1 VTGLTKAITER
12 GFPRCDSATTI
23 GYVSGDVA
31 SSLAGSAVTVVLSVG
46 IAWLQDAVRSRSRDQ
61 RRNRRLKQIQEEI
74 ATIEVWGRA
83 YRELDLGEGG
93 VSHRQAAEHDLNA
106 AYTRFRDLLLLSP
119 DAERPS
125 SLKGSVSRLL
135 LRDLPGTRGVRLARG
150 AYYVSLALFVFW
162 VGIWV
167 SEQQSWADPGELF
180 ASAFA
185 FVVLAILP
193 AWFLAWLARRVA
205 RRGVATEVPLEG
217 EPLPPTAIVLPDRDK
232 STIATRFNP
241 PPNWPRPP
249 EGWNPSPGWQPD
261 PGWGALPE
269 GWQLWVPQMEERDR
283 RE

>member
-1 VTGLTKAITER
+1 VTGLAKANTKR
-12 GFPRCDSATTI
+12 GFHRCDCATTI
-23 GYVSGDVA
+23 GYVSGDVT
-31 SSLAGSAVTVVLSVG
+31 SSLAGSAITVVLSVG
-46 IAWLQDAVRSRSRDQ
+46 IAWLQDAVRSRSQDQ

-83 YRELDLGEGG
+83 HRELDLGEGG

-106 AYTRFRDLLLLSP
+106 AYTRFRDLLLSP
-119 DAERPS
+119 GAESPS

-135 LRDLPGTRGVRLARG
+135 LRDLPRTRGVRLARG
-150 AYYVSLALFVFW
+150 AYYVSLALFVVW
-162 VGIWV
+162 VGELIAD
-167 SEQQSWADPGELF
+167 QQSWTDPEELF

-193 AWFLAWLARRVA
+193 AWGLAWLARHVA
-205 RRGVATEVPLEG
+205 RRDMATEGPPEG
-217 EPLPPTAIVLPDRDK
+217 APLPPEAIVLPDRDK

-249 EGWNPSPGWQPD
+249 KGWSPSPGWQPD
-261 PGWGALPE
+261 PGWGPQPE
-269 GWQLWVPQMEERDR
+269 GWQLWIPQMEERDR